1 MLITQKLHNLQ
12 YTYTTIIMLKPYM
25 YSHVDLQYT
34 HTVPLWI
41 NLYYCV
47 HGIWTT
53 NTKVGLLK
61 PQQSLNNNKKYH
73 LKEYAMYMYM
83 QVNAQMFMYMY
94 VYEHYVQVVCTGTNT
109 CVANL

>member
-1 MLITQKLHNLQ
+1 MVFEQQ
-12 YTYTTIIMLKPYM
+12 
-25 YSHVDLQYT
+25 
-34 HTVPLWI
+34 
-41 NLYYCV
+41 
-47 HGIWTT
+47 

-83 QVNAQMFMYMY
+83 H